1 LRKTA
6 SDTPHQAQGSPD
18 ENVATVADR
27 AYAFSERW
35 KEADVEIQDSQSF
48 WTDFFDIF
56 GVDRRW
62 VAKFERPVKV
72 YGRRKRIDLLW
83 PGVLLVE
90 QKSKGENLDRA
101 QSQAERYIIGLAL
114 KEKPRF
120 LLVSDFQHFRLCDLD
135 HMDKK
140 PEEFALSDLHTR
152 IHLFDFML
160 GGGSRNL
167 VDEVQVNTKAA
178 ELMGELHD
186 ALKESGYT
194 GTVLEVFL
202 VRAMFCMFADHSGIF
217 DEQRLFTQYIEEH
230 TEPDG
235 SNVGVNLNEFFR
247 ILDIEPGARP
257 GKLAPLLAALPHVNG
272 SLFKD
277 RFEPPTFDAGLRTLL
292 LECCH
297 FDWSGV
303 SPAIFGTMFQSVTDP
318 KERRNLG
325 AHYTSETNI
334 LKVIG
339 PLFLDDLKAELSACG
354 NNKRAL
360 GDFLVKISRLKFLDP
375 ACGCGNF
382 LAIAYRE
389 LRKLDT
395 EVRVRL
401 KNLTSGSEQQVFAQ
415 SMRESMKGAIDV
427 DNFYGIENQ
436 EFPCKIAEAALW
448 LMDHQS
454 NREYSERVGIR
465 YLRLP
470 LTKTA
475 VIVRGNA
482 LRLSWDKILP
492 KDQAN
497 FILGNP
503 PFVGQTYRTDEQN
516 EDMVLVFEGV
526 PNKSRRI
533 ASLDYVSAWYV
544 KAAQYIQDTEVRVA
558 FVSTKSITQGEQV
571 GPLWSTLLNT
581 YHVKIQ
587 FAHQTFKWTNEAR
600 GKAAVHCIIIGFGLS
615 EVKRPAIFEY
625 ETVESEPHRVEV
637 RHINPYLVDAA
648 DVLLYGRAK
657 PLCEEAPEM
666 RVGNALHDDGHYLFT
681 DAEKDAFLR
690 QEPSA
695 AKYMRPWIGSA
706 EFINGF
712 QRYCLWL
719 GDDNPDVNPAEL
731 RTMPE
736 VMRRIDAVRR
746 FRSLSSTASTREKAE
761 TPREFYFKNIP
772 TSAFVVVPKTSSERR
787 TYIPMGFLTPDY
799 LPSDAVRVVP
809 NATLYHFGVLHSA
822 AHMDWVRRAC
832 GRLKSDYRYSSGI
845 VYNNFPWPK
854 DPKPAQIRA
863 VEHAAQE
870 LLDIRGRLLVPG
882 TSLAVLY
889 DPLAMPMELARAHQ
903 KLDSAVDRCYRPAP
917 FKSAM
922 GRVRFLFSLYQK
934 YCPSAAPLE
943 SYSNSDEDETDEG

>member
-1 LRKTA
+1 MTHRESRTGMEGIEPL
-6 SDTPHQAQGSPD
+6 TPAQIQ
-18 ENVATVADR
+18 ER
-27 AYAFSERW
+27 AYAFSDRW
-35 KEADVEIQDSQSF
+35 KEAVVEIQDSQSF
-48 WTDFFDIF
+48 WTDFFDVF

-72 YGRRKRIDLLW
+72 YGERKRIDLLW

-90 QKSKGENLDRA
+90 QKSKGERLDKA
-101 QSQAERYIIGLAL
+101 LSQAEEYIIGLAP
-114 KEKPRF
+114 KEKPNF
-120 LLVSDFQHFRLCDLD
+120 LLVSDFQHFRLYDLGR
-135 HMDKK
+135 MARK
-140 PEEFALSDLHTR
+140 PEEFALPDLHAK

-160 GGGSRNL
+160 GGGSRAV
-167 VDEVQVNTKAA
+167 VDEAQVNTKAA
-178 ELMGELHD
+178 ELMGDLHD
-186 ALKESGYT
+186 ALKASGYT
-194 GTVLEVFL
+194 GTALEVFL

-217 DEQRLFTQYIEEH
+217 DEQRQFTQYIEEH
-230 TEPDG
+230 TDPDG
-235 SNVGVNLNEFFR
+235 SYVGVNLNEFFR

-277 RFEPPTFDAGLRTLL
+277 RFEPPTFDAALRSLL
-292 LECCH
+292 LKCCH

-318 KERRNLG
+318 EERRNLG

-334 LKVIG
+334 LKVIS
-339 PLFLDDLKAELSACG
+339 PLFLDDLKAELVACG

-360 GDFLVKISRLKFLDP
+360 GDFLVRISRLKFLDP

-401 KNLTSGSEQQVFAQ
+401 KNLTSGAEQRVFAQ

-448 LMDHQS
+448 LMDHKS

-482 LRLSWDKILP
+482 LRLDWDKILP
-492 KDQAN
+492 KDQAS

-516 EDMVLVFEGV
+516 EDMTLVFEGV
-526 PNKSRRI
+526 PNKGRRI

-544 KAAQYIQDTEVRVA
+544 KAAQYIQGTEIRVA

-571 GPLWSTLLNT
+571 GPLWSALLDT

-600 GKAAVHCIIIGFGLS
+600 GKAAVHCIIIGFGLA
-615 EVKRPAIFEY
+615 EVRRPAIFEY
-625 ETVESEPHRVEV
+625 VTVESEPRRVEV
-637 RHINPYLVDAA
+637 RHINPYLADAP
-648 DVLLYGRAK
+648 DVLLYGHSK
-657 PLCEEAPEM
+657 PLCANAPEM

-681 DAEKDAFLR
+681 EAEKDAFLR
-690 QEPSA
+690 EEPRA
-695 AKYMRPWIGSA
+695 AKYMRPWIGSQ

-719 GDDNPDVNPAEL
+719 SDANPDVNPAEL

-736 VMRRIDAVRR
+736 VMKRVEAVREY
-746 FRSLSSTASTREKAE
+746 RSKSKVASTHEKAQ
-761 TPREFYFKNIP
+761 TPREFYFTNIP
-772 TSAFVVVPKTSSERR
+772 TSTFVVIPKTSSERR
-787 TYIPMGFLTPDY
+787 RYIPIGFLTSDY
-799 LPSDAVRVVP
+799 LPSDAVRVVQ
-809 NATLYHFGVLHSA
+809 NATLYHFGVLTSS
-822 AHMDWVRRAC
+822 AHMAWVRRVC

-854 DPKPAQIRA
+854 DPTPAQVQA
-863 VEHAAQE
+863 VERHAQE
-870 LLDIRGRLLVPG
+870 VLDVRKKLLVPG
-882 TSLAVLY
+882 TSLADLY
-889 DPLAMPMELARAHQ
+889 DPLSMPADLSRAHQ
-903 KLDSAVDRCYRPAP
+903 KLDVAVDRCYRSMP
-917 FKSAM
+917 FKSEM
-922 GRVRFLFSLYQK
+922 SRVRFLFSLYQR

-943 SYSNSDEDETDEG
+943 SYSYGDEDET

>member
-1 LRKTA
+1 MAEIEPL
-6 SDTPHQAQGSPD
+6 TPAQIQ
-18 ENVATVADR
+18 ER
-27 AYAFSERW
+27 AYAFSDRW
-35 KEADVEIQDSQSF
+35 RGAVVEIQDSQSF
-48 WTDFFDIF
+48 WTDFFGVF

-90 QKSKGENLDRA
+90 QKSKGENLDKA
-101 QSQAERYIIGLAL
+101 QSQAERYILGLAS

-120 LLVSDFQHFRLCDLD
+120 LLVSDFQHFRLCDLG
-135 HMDKK
+135 HMERK
-140 PEEFALSDLHTR
+140 PEEFTLPDFHAK

-160 GGGSRNL
+160 GGGSRAE
-167 VDEVQVNTKAA
+167 VDEAQVNTKAA
-178 ELMGELHD
+178 ELMGDLHD
-186 ALKESGYT
+186 ALKTSGYT
-194 GTVLEVFL
+194 GTALEVFL

-217 DEQRLFTQYIEEH
+217 DEQRQFTQYIEEH
-230 TEPDG
+230 TDPDG

-257 GKLAPLLAALPHVNG
+257 AKLAPLLAALPHVNG

-292 LECCH
+292 LKCCH

-339 PLFLDDLKAELSACG
+339 PLFLDDLKAELIACG

-395 EVRVRL
+395 QVRVRI

-454 NREYSERVGIR
+454 NREYSESVGIR
-465 YLRLP
+465 YVRLP

-482 LRLSWDKILP
+482 LRLDWDRILP

-516 EDMVLVFEGV
+516 QDMALVFAEV

-544 KAAQYIQDTEVRVA
+544 KAAQYIQGTEVQVA

-571 GPLWSTLLNT
+571 GPIWSILLNT

-587 FAHQTFKWTNEAR
+587 FAHQAFKWTNEAK
-600 GKAAVHCIIIGFGLS
+600 GKAAVHCIIIGFGMS
-615 EVKRPAIFEY
+615 ESKRPAIFEY
-625 ETVESEPHRVEV
+625 DTVESEPHRIEV
-637 RHINPYLVDAA
+637 RHINPYLVDAP

-657 PLCEEAPEM
+657 PLCAEAPEM
-666 RVGNALHDDGHYLFT
+666 RVGNALHDGGYYLFT
-681 DAEKDAFLR
+681 EAERDAFLLK
-690 QEPSA
+690 EPRA
-695 AKYMRPWIGSA
+695 ATYMRPWIGSA

-719 GDDNPDVNPAEL
+719 SDDNPDVNPAEL

-736 VMRRIDAVRR
+736 VMKRVDAVRK
-746 FRSLSSTASTREKAE
+746 FRSQSTTASTREKAE

-772 TSAFVVVPKTSSERR
+772 TSTFVVIPKTSSERR
-787 TYIPMGFLTPDY
+787 RYIPMGFLTPGY

-809 NATLYHFGVLHSA
+809 AATFYHFGVLTSA
-822 AHMDWVRRAC
+822 AHMDWVRSVC

-854 DPKPAQIRA
+854 DPKPDQIRA
-863 VEHAAQE
+863 VARSAQE
-870 LLDIRGRLLVPG
+870 LLDTRGRLLAPG

-889 DPLAMPMELARAHQ
+889 DPLTMPSELARAHQ
-903 KLDSAVDRCYRPAP
+903 KLDLAVDRCYRPTP
-917 FKSAM
+917 FRSEM

-943 SYSNSDEDETDEG
+943 SYSYGDEDAIGEA